1 MPIPLS
7 PSAFCNS
14 SRFEDKIGKTWN
26 IELLAWDFG
35 IKNSFTYI
43 DGADEDTRYN
53 YLKRHYYNPNEKY
66 FIDNLIISPS
76 LLSYYITW
84 GTSHDINENIKIL
97 NQYI

>member
-1 MPIPLS
+1 MQILKVVKS
-7 PSAFCNS
+7 PNKQK
-14 SRFEDKIGKTWN
+14 RFRALFDNGTH
-26 IELLAWDFG
+26 LDFG
-35 IKNSFTYI
+35 IKNSYTYI

-76 LLSYYITW
+76 VLSYYLTW
-84 GTSHDINENIKIL
+84 GSSHDINKNIKIL